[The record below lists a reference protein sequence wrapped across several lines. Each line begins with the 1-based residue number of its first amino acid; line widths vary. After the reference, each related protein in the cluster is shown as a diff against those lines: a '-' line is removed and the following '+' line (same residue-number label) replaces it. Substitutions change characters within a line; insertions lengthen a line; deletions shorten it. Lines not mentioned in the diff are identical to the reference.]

1 MTVIKVLEVVG
12 ESSRDWHQAVSNAVV
27 EASKA
32 HPNIKGVEVINW
44 TAGIEAGKMTQF
56 KANCK
61 IAYLE

>member
-1 MTVIKVLEVVG
+1 MPVVNVLEVVG
-12 ESSRDWHQAVSNAVV
+12 ESSRDWHQAVANAVV
-27 EASKA
+27 EASKV

>member
-1 MTVIKVLEVVG
+1 MPVVNVLEVVG
-12 ESSRDWHQAVSNAVV
+12 ESSRDWHQAVANAVA

>member
-1 MTVIKVLEVVG
+1 LTVIKVLEVVG

-27 EASKA
+27 EASKM

-44 TAGIEAGKMTQF
+44 TAGIESGKMTQF